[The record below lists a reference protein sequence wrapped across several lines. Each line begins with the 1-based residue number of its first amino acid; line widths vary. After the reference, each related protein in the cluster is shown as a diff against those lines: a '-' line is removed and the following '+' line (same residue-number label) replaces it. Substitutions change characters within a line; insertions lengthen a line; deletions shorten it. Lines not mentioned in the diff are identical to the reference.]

1 MLFKQMQYFI
11 SIVKNNSFTEAAE
24 ENYISQ
30 SAISQAI
37 KSLEDEL
44 GVELLKRSNRS
55 FTLTSAGE
63 YFYKQSLIMVDE
75 VDDVYDDI
83 SEGMFI
89 RTKSEEIIISYP
101 GVENGKLEYGYLER
115 KQKPDGIKT
124 SSYVIR
130 EDSLV
135 IKQHIGGFRTINMT
149 GKKDFFALSKKA
161 PQILELLNERND
173 FDPLDM
179 IPKIRGILGC
189 SLKDF
194 EKFRIDNECLLI
206 ESGKIVELGERTD
219 EYSVSYSADRFW
231 YRDKYYDIRLM
242 PKDEIEIS
250 VTGKY
255 KELKNVS
262 ISDIRKIA
270 DKKRKE
276 MKEKVEK
283 LSTEI

>member
-1 MLFKQMQYFI
+1 MRIRTKAGINALPEGRIRELAETTVKVLNLQDFI
-11 SIVKNNSFTEAAE
+11 E
-24 ENYISQ
+24 
-30 SAISQAI
+30 
-37 KSLEDEL
+37 
-44 GVELLKRSNRS
+44 
-55 FTLTSAGE
+55 
-63 YFYKQSLIMVDE
+63 ME

-89 RTKSEEIIISYP
+89 RTKGEEISISYP
-101 GVENGKLEYGYLER
+101 GVENRKLEYGYLER

-173 FDPLDM
+173 FDPMDM
-179 IPKIRGILGC
+179 IPKIRKILGC

-194 EKFRIDNECLLI
+194 EEFRIDNDILLI
-206 ESGKIVELGERTD
+206 EDGNIVELGERTD

-231 YRDKYYDIRLM
+231 YRDKYYEIRLM

>member
-1 MLFKQMQYFI
+1 MRIRTKAGIEALPEGRIRELAETTLKVLNLQDFI
-11 SIVKNNSFTEAAE
+11 E
-24 ENYISQ
+24 
-30 SAISQAI
+30 
-37 KSLEDEL
+37 
-44 GVELLKRSNRS
+44 
-55 FTLTSAGE
+55 
-63 YFYKQSLIMVDE
+63 ME

-89 RTKSEEIIISYP
+89 RTRDEEISISYP
-101 GVENGKLEYGYLER
+101 GVENGMLEYRYLKR
-115 KQKPDGIKT
+115 KQKTDGIKT

-135 IKQHIGGFRTINMT
+135 IKQHTGGFRTINMT
-149 GKKDFFALSKKA
+149 GKTDFFALSKKA
-161 PQILELLNERND
+161 PQILELLNSRNG

-179 IPKIRGILGC
+179 IPRIRKRLGC

-194 EKFRIDNECLLI
+194 EKFWIENDILLI
-206 ESGKIVELGERTD
+206 EAGNIVELGERTK

-231 YRDKYYDIRLM
+231 YRDKYYEIRLM

-255 KELKNVS
+255 KELKDVS

>member
-1 MLFKQMQYFI
+1 MIIRTKAGIDALPEGRIRELAETAVKVLNLQDFI
-11 SIVKNNSFTEAAE
+11 E
-24 ENYISQ
+24 
-30 SAISQAI
+30 
-37 KSLEDEL
+37 
-44 GVELLKRSNRS
+44 
-55 FTLTSAGE
+55 
-63 YFYKQSLIMVDE
+63 ME

-89 RTKSEEIIISYP
+89 RTKAEEISISYP

-135 IKQHIGGFRTINMT
+135 IKQHVGGFRTVNMI
-149 GKKDFFALSKKA
+149 GKSKDFFALSKKA
-161 PQILELLNERND
+161 PQILELFNKRND
-173 FDPLDM
+173 FDPLNM
-179 IPKIRGILGC
+179 IPEIRGILGC
-189 SLKDF
+189 GLKDF
-194 EKFRIDNECLLI
+194 EEFRIDNECLLI

-231 YRDKYYDIRLM
+231 YRDKYYEIRLM

>member
-1 MLFKQMQYFI
+1 MIIRTKAGIDVLPEGRIRELAETTLKMLNLQDFI
-11 SIVKNNSFTEAAE
+11 E
-24 ENYISQ
+24 
-30 SAISQAI
+30 
-37 KSLEDEL
+37 
-44 GVELLKRSNRS
+44 
-55 FTLTSAGE
+55 
-63 YFYKQSLIMVDE
+63 ME
-75 VDDVYDDI
+75 VDVYDDI

-89 RTKSEEIIISYP
+89 RTNGEEISISYP

-135 IKQHIGGFRTINMT
+135 IKQHIGGFRTIDMT

-173 FDPLDM
+173 FDPLNM
-179 IPKIRGILGC
+179 IPEIRGILGC

-194 EKFRIDNECLLI
+194 EEFRIDNECLLI

-231 YRDKYYDIRLM
+231 YRDKYYEIRLM

>member
-1 MLFKQMQYFI
+1 M
-11 SIVKNNSFTEAAE
+11 
-24 ENYISQ
+24 
-30 SAISQAI
+30 
-37 KSLEDEL
+37 EDEL

-55 FTLTSAGE
+55 FTLTSAVE
-63 YFYKQSLIMVDE
+63 YFYKQSLIMGDE

-173 FDPLDM
+173 FDPMDM
-179 IPKIRGILGC
+179 IPKIRKILGC

-194 EKFRIDNECLLI
+194 EEFRIDNECLLI

-231 YRDKYYDIRLM
+231 YRDKYYEIRLM
-242 PKDEIEIS
+242 PEDEIEIS

-283 LSTEI
+283 LSKEI

>member
-1 MLFKQMQYFI
+1 MRIRTKAGIEALPEGRIRELAETTLKVLNLQDFI
-11 SIVKNNSFTEAAE
+11 E
-24 ENYISQ
+24 
-30 SAISQAI
+30 
-37 KSLEDEL
+37 
-44 GVELLKRSNRS
+44 
-55 FTLTSAGE
+55 
-63 YFYKQSLIMVDE
+63 ME

-89 RTKSEEIIISYP
+89 RTRDEEISISYP
-101 GVENGKLEYGYLER
+101 GVENGMLEYRYLKR
-115 KQKPDGIKT
+115 KQKTDGIKT

-135 IKQHIGGFRTINMT
+135 IKQHTGGFRTINMT
-149 GKKDFFALSKKA
+149 GKTDFFALSKKA
-161 PQILELLNERND
+161 PQILELLNSRNG

-179 IPKIRGILGC
+179 IPRIRKMLGC

-194 EKFRIDNECLLI
+194 EKFWIENNILLI
-206 ESGKIVELGERTD
+206 EAGNIVELGERTK

-231 YRDKYYDIRLM
+231 YRDKYYEIRLM

-255 KELKNVS
+255 KELKDVS